1 MHTQIFSCRNLN
13 ILVFEYTSM
22 LFVIEEQK
30 QKSKNLKNIYIRT
43 KNVIKIYYVF
53 LVFLFS
59 FNDGQ

>member
-1 MHTQIFSCRNLN
+1 
-13 ILVFEYTSM
+13 M
-22 LFVIEEQK
+22 LFVIEERK

-59 FNDGQ
+59 FNDVQ